1 MASADRHLPREYPER
16 HSPPL
21 TLLQKVGHFLLVL
34 AGWVLFIWMWTLVVA
49 RPWDSG
55 PLVLLVVLSIIAAP
69 LITLLWIFHNMGIY
83 KRKGPRKG
91 MREVKPVYDVD
102 WTGREVTADWDAL
115 SRSRVIVIE
124 IDEFGKNY
132 RVASTR

>member
-1 MASADRHLPREYPER
+1 
-16 HSPPL
+16 
-21 TLLQKVGHFLLVL
+21 
-34 AGWVLFIWMWTLVVA
+34 
-49 RPWDSG
+49 
-55 PLVLLVVLSIIAAP
+55 
-69 LITLLWIFHNMGIY
+69 MGIY

-102 WTGREVTADWDAL
+102 WTGREITADWDAL

-124 IDEFGKNY
+124 IDEFGKSY